1 MAAPHEYDSPYE
13 SNAIWLHDDLRQQ
26 ISGTILERAPLLTS
40 DTVAIFPYSGP
51 EPLEIEYCNRVG
63 QLLVQLVAMAVREG
77 RVDARSGFIA
87 DLNRMALERRLSA
100 QRLFTFVYLLERTI
114 LDELALSDN
123 LGATAEPWPV
133 VAQLVRR
140 ASIDLLA
147 AYTDRVQLEPA
158 EAAVIDRLTTL
169 YTRVM
174 MQAVLDKELQ
184 LAGRFGHALSFI
196 LIDVDHL
203 ARINRDHGYGVGDRI
218 LERLGILIRQYFRQH
233 DWVARHFEDA
243 IAVLLAHT
251 DADQATGLAER
262 VRATVS
268 NRLGFTDHRTDR
280 LVEITVSGAVVN
292 TRATTGRSIDAEHL
306 IVRAEEAL
314 EQAKQQGRNRI
325 VRVDDYA
332 PT

>member
-1 MAAPHEYDSPYE
+1 MAAPDEYDSPYE
-13 SNAIWLHDDLRQQ
+13 NNAIWLDDDLRQQ

-40 DTVAIFPYSGP
+40 DAVAIFPYSGP

-114 LDELALSDN
+114 LDELALSDS

-184 LAGRFGHALSFI
+184 LAGRFGHALSLI
-196 LIDVDHL
+196 LFDVDHL

-243 IAVLLAHT
+243 IAVLLTHT
-251 DADQATGLAER
+251 DADQAAELAER

-268 NRLGFTDHRTDR
+268 GRLGFTDHRTDR

-292 TRATTGRSIDAEHL
+292 IRATTGRGIDAEHL

-314 EQAKQQGRNRI
+314 EQAKKLGRNQI
-325 VRVDDYA
+325 VRVDDFP